1 VNYGSI
7 GAVIGHELTHG
18 YDDQGA
24 RFGPTGNFEQWWT
37 PEDAKKFAALTGA
50 LVQQYNGYA
59 LMDSK
64 VNGKLT
70 LGENI
75 ADLGGINIAYDA
87 LQRATQDVADP
98 KIDGLTRDQRF
109 FLGFGS
115 VWRDQIRPEALK
127 VQLASDPHSPG
138 RVRANGTP
146 TNVPAFAAAFGCK
159 AGDPMVNTDARRV
172 VIW

>member
-1 VNYGSI
+1 
-7 GAVIGHELTHG
+7 
-18 YDDQGA
+18 
-24 RFGPTGNFEQWWT
+24 
-37 PEDAKKFAALTGA
+37 
-50 LVQQYNGYA
+50 
-59 LMDSK
+59 MDGR

-75 ADLGGINIAYDA
+75 ADQGGINIGYDA
-87 LQRATQDVADP
+87 LQRATKDVPDP

-109 FLGFGS
+109 FLGFAS
-115 VWRDQIRPEALK
+115 IWRDQIRPEALK

-146 TNVPAFAAAFGCK
+146 TNVAAYAAAFGCK
-159 AGDPMVNTDARRV
+159 AGDPMVHADGKRV